1 MSRSM
6 LTPLRAWRP
15 NPLRLRATIH
25 TTPLLA
31 RPTKSPSPGVPG
43 VPGESDAQEDDPKQG
58 GDGFFGTLIYGSK
71 EAKAEGLTA
80 GDGDPAH
87 HPHSAL
93 VGRNKYI
100 HEKITHSVPPSSRQA
115 YLSAAETYYAALI
128 GRGAALGGIKL
139 MGSWENIVGDVGSFT
154 HILEHD
160 GYKGYDQ
167 SLRGLRHDPE
177 LSKLQN
183 DMLNHITSRQH
194 QLVSE
199 FSFWP
204 SSPPHSSGYPDGGVF
219 EMRSY
224 LLKPGSLLDW
234 EYAWRQGLEARKK
247 FVVRLTFHSTFQ
259 FQFQALM
266 NGLFWQVPVGA
277 FFSQAGLLHEVHH
290 IWQYP
295 YVPSPSLPLP
305 PPPSLPVSPIPPL
318 LRPHLHPPP
327 LSLPPAPPL
336 PPTSPSDTPPR
347 SERKD

>member
-6 LTPLRAWRP
+6 LTPLRALRA
-15 NPLRLRATIH
+15 NPLRLRAITHAASIH
-25 TTPLLA
+25 TTPRLA
-31 RPTKSPSPGVPG
+31 GPTKSPG

-58 GDGFFGTLIYGSK
+58 GEGFFGTLIYGSK
-71 EAKAEGLTA
+71 EAKAEGLVA
-80 GDGDPAH
+80 GDPAH

-100 HEKITHSVPPSSRQA
+100 HEKITHSVPPASRDA
-115 YLSAAETYYAALI
+115 YLSAAEKYYEALI
-128 GRGAALGGIKL
+128 GKGATLGGIKV

-154 HILEHD
+154 HILEHQ

-167 SLRGLRHDPE
+167 SLRGLRRDPE
-177 LSKLQN
+177 LSKLQS
-183 DMLNHITSRQH
+183 DMLAHITSRQH

-204 SSPPHSSGYPDGGVF
+204 SSPPHDSGYPDGGIF

-247 FVVRLTFHSTFQ
+247 FVV
-259 FQFQALM
+259 
-266 NGLFWQVPVGA
+266 PVGA

-295 YVPSPSLPLP
+295 DMETRKRTRDQAWTVGSWSNTVKDTVKLAYQMRSQIMVPTPF
-305 PPPSLPVSPIPPL
+305 SPI
-318 LRPHLHPPP
+318 
-327 LSLPPAPPL
+327 
-336 PPTSPSDTPPR
+336 
-347 SERKD
+347 K